1 MDKKFNQKN
10 KNIIKFIVDEKFL
23 IECNFIKGKYTWT
36 SLEKKD
42 DSIELNEPI
51 EISRELAFE
60 YYKSKLNEYNYKYRI
75 RNFQDSYAE
84 IEIKIKYNELPNSL
98 SAEDEFFKNEELKEL
113 QIAEKTLTET
123 QDNRME
129 KHIIYKIP
137 VSKLALTEN
146 TSTTVIFKS
155 IRKALEKI
163 KKFF

>member
-1 MDKKFNQKN
+1 MENKHIQNYKNENTNN
-10 KNIIKFIVDEKFL
+10 KNRKI
-23 IECNFIKGKYTWT
+23 NSG
-36 SLEKKD
+36 
-42 DSIELNEPI
+42 
-51 EISRELAFE
+51 EIHI
-60 YYKSKLNEYNYKYRI
+60 YKNEYNYKYRI

-84 IEIKIKYNELPNSL
+84 IEVKIKYNELPNSL

>member
-36 SLEKKD
+36 SLEKND

-84 IEIKIKYNELPNSL
+84 IEVKIKYNELPNSL